1 MNLLRDWIVRS
12 GSIKHA
18 RPFARFEIMTLTIQQ
33 IRKTMA
39 NLATIIETAPDGQKY
54 WPLFE
59 GLEREL
65 ATRLD
70 RSARLA
76 AARGA
81 VRRDEIDG

>member
-1 MNLLRDWIVRS
+1 M
-12 GSIKHA
+12 
-18 RPFARFEIMTLTIQQ
+18 PLTIQQ

-39 NLATIIETAPDGQKY
+39 NLATIIETALDGQKY

-59 GLEREL
+59 RLEREL

-76 AARGA
+76 AAHGA